1 MNILVTIDKN
11 YISPLVTMLISMG
24 EADKENP
31 MDIYVAHSNL
41 TDDEIKK
48 ITDVARAYE
57 NMKIHSLKVENS
69 VFDDTPVIERLP
81 KESFYRL
88 IAFEIL
94 PKEVERC
101 IYLDPDTYILRSLKP
116 LYDMDMGD
124 NIIAAGSHTY
134 SYIEKL
140 NHVRLKM
147 GKHSKYINSGVMV
160 MDLVKMREYTT
171 VKKVMEYVSANIQKL
186 YLGDQDA
193 MNGIFWEKTMDID
206 IKLYNM
212 DEKTLKR
219 YKLDVSWVRDNT
231 VIVHYN
237 GKYKPWNEGYKGE
250 LDVFYPPVENKGPA
264 PKGKTKRQIKAYMN
278 IIKLNRQ
285 QKIILSVGAL
295 FWIACIICYA
305 VFGAEIKQYLQIAI
319 ENPERFRALL
329 DSTHG
334 LDRLIF
340 VLIRAI
346 QTAIKIIPAE
356 PLEIGSG
363 YAFGTFGGLLY
374 CLIGNVIGSI
384 ALLVLTKKFG
394 RKLVDVFIPSSK
406 IDEMRICKDPSKV
419 YILLFILYLIPGTP
433 KDGFTYLVGLTK
445 LNFVWF
451 MVLTT
456 FARIPSIISSTWC
469 GATLSEQNYWL
480 SAAIFIGTF
489 ILGVGGGLIYN
500 KCFNKKKD
508 KE

>member
-1 MNILVTIDKN
+1 MNILVTIDKK
-11 YISPLVTMLISMG
+11 YISPLVTMLVSMG

-31 MDIYVAHSNL
+31 LDIYIAHSNL
-41 TDDEIKK
+41 KDDEIKV
-48 ITDVARAYE
+48 ITDATQAYG

-147 GKHSKYINSGVMV
+147 GKHSKYINSGIMV

-206 IKLYNM
+206 IRLYNM

-219 YKLDVSWVRDNT
+219 YKLDVDWVRDNT
-231 VIVHYN
+231 AIVHYN

-264 PKGKTKRQIKAYMN
+264 PKGRTKQQIKAYMN

-285 QKIILSVGAL
+285 QKIVLSVGAL
-295 FWIACIICYA
+295 FWLICIICYA
-305 VFGAEIKQYLQIAI
+305 IFGAQIKGYLQIAI

-340 VLIRAI
+340 VIVRAI

-374 CLIGNVIGSI
+374 CLIGNVLGSI
-384 ALLVLTKKFG
+384 AILALTKKFG

-406 IDEMRICKDPSKV
+406 IDEMRIFKDPNKV
-419 YILLFILYLIPGTP
+419 YMLLFILYLIPGSP

-456 FARIPSIISSTWC
+456 FARIPSVISSTWC

-500 KCFNKKKD
+500 KYFNKKKD
-508 KE
+508 NN

>member
-11 YISPLVTMLISMG
+11 YISPLNTMLISMG

-31 MDIYVAHSNL
+31 LDIYVAHSNL
-41 TDDEIKK
+41 TDDEIKS
-48 ITDVARAYE
+48 ITDATQIYE
-57 NMKIHSLKVENS
+57 NMTVHSLKVENS
-69 VFDDTPVIERLP
+69 VFDDTPVIDRLP

-147 GKHSKYINSGVMV
+147 GKHSKYINSGIMV
-160 MDLVKMREYTT
+160 MDLVRMREYTS
-171 VKKVMEYVSANIQKL
+171 VKKVMEYVSENIQKL

-219 YKLDVSWVRDNT
+219 YKLDVVWVRDNT
-231 VIVHYN
+231 VIIHYN

-264 PKGKTKRQIKAYMN
+264 PKGKTKQQIKAYMN

-285 QKIILSVGAL
+285 QKIVLSVGAL
-295 FWIACIICYA
+295 FWITCIICYA
-305 VFGAEIKQYLQIAI
+305 IFGAQIKEYLQIAI

-340 VLIRAI
+340 VIVRAI

-374 CLIGNVIGSI
+374 CLIGNILGSI
-384 ALLVLTKKFG
+384 AILALTKKFG

-406 IDEMRICKDPSKV
+406 IDEMRIFKDPNKV
-419 YILLFILYLIPGTP
+419 YMLLFILYLIPGSP

-451 MVLTT
+451 MILTSL
-456 FARIPSIISSTWC
+456 ARIPSIISSTWC

-489 ILGVGGGLIYN
+489 ILGIGGGLIYN
-500 KCFNKKKD
+500 KYFNKKKD
-508 KE
+508 NN